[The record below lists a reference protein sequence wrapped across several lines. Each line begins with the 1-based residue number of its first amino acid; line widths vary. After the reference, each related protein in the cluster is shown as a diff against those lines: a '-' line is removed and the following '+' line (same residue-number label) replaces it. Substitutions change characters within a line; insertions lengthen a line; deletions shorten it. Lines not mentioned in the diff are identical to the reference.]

1 MLDHAFGAMVP
12 IGTGREAFVVVV
24 PRNGDGENGVG
35 VARHVATV
43 AAVQLAEQYRQDEE
57 LLRRSGELLTSI
69 LANDLS
75 MESARA
81 GLAAHGLD
89 ANDPLH
95 LAAVRPQG
103 KGPVDSRIVRAA
115 LRDLGVNSLV
125 SAAGDCVLMIVGAP
139 LDEGFNRLAWLF
151 PWSVGAGAALAV
163 GFVAIRWS
171 RHHEPEEPAAASTD
185 PELNER
191 LDDEL
196 RNLD

>member
-1 MLDHAFGAMVP
+1 M
-12 IGTGREAFVVVV
+12 R
-24 PRNGDGENGVG
+24 
-35 VARHVATV
+35 
-43 AAVQLAEQYRQDEE
+43 
-57 LLRRSGELLTSI
+57 GEL
-69 LANDLS
+69 
-75 MESARA
+75 
-81 GLAAHGLD
+81 AALVD
-89 ANDPLH
+89 
-95 LAAVRPQG
+95 QG
-103 KGPVDSRIVRAA
+103 KSRDEIK
-115 LRDLGVNSLV
+115 SWFV
-125 SAAGDCVLMIVGAP
+125 STYGNEEMLGAP